1 MKLALA
7 LILIGATTLLPAAD
21 KKTKKTPAAAEPPAN
36 SIPAAAV
43 ADADGVYHY
52 TDKQGKK
59 WVYRK
64 TPFGI
69 QKTEDKPAAVLPPEE
84 DPTTAVEQGDIVKFE
99 RASPFGTK
107 RWEKKKTELAPDEQ
121 AILDRTRQKAAAP
134 VKKEQ

>member
-21 KKTKKTPAAAEPPAN
+21 KKTKKTPAAAEPQAN
-36 SIPAAAV
+36 TIPAAAV

-59 WVYRK
+59 WLYRK

-69 QKTEDKPAAVLPPEE
+69 QKTEDKLPVAAAPEE
-84 DPTTAVEQGDIVKFE
+84 DPTTAVEQGDVVKFE
-99 RASPFGTK
+99 RPSPFGTK

-121 AILDRTRQKAAAP
+121 AVLDRTRQKAAASA
-134 VKKEQ
+134 KKEQ